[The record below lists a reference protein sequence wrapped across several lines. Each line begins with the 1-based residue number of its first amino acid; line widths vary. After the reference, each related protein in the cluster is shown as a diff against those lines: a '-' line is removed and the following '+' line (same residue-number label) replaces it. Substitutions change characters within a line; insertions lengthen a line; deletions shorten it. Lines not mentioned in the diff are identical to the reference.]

1 MLGSRFIFA
10 SVFLLMLTGSCDAQI
25 NSLSFRPVSWQ
36 GSTSLDRI
44 IMISA
49 SPDLL
54 HIYDPA
60 TTDDVTIALPKT
72 PLSLGVSPDGSHAAV
87 GHDGVLTWID
97 LTSASIIKT
106 FTVPGT
112 VNTIILG
119 DTYAWIFLPGNGYTG
134 GMSGLNLSTGAAV
147 TSPGLS
153 YYYATNGVLN
163 ASQTALYLS
172 QDGSSPDDMEEVQ
185 IGSGQIGNP
194 TTWPYHG
201 DYPDCG
207 PYYLSDDGSRV
218 YTSCGTVVH
227 ASTDSSI
234 DMYYLRSLPVS
245 SGSIV
250 SFTESA
256 SLKEIAVVPS
266 ASTFGQT
273 STPALDTQIQLFD
286 TQYLTPA
293 GILSLPPFML
303 SGNSFAAHG
312 KGVFFSQDSTR
323 LYVLVQADS
332 SSNLSNPFAV
342 ETINLANPVA
352 CPVQLAQTTTSVAA
366 SGSLGSLSFTAAAD
380 CIYNASTATS
390 WISLTEGA
398 YGSGSGAVQFVVR
411 PNYSTQARS
420 GTIVINGSSLTIQQS
435 GAAGGSPSLVN
446 LSVNT
451 VDAAYSTALDKMI
464 VVSTV
469 PDELHVYD
477 PVSMTDTF
485 IPLIMPPLAVSVAP
499 DGLHA
504 AVGHDGWISYL
515 DLKAQTVLQVFQIVT
530 DVHHVLAA
538 GNGYIYA
545 FPQRDWSPIYSLQIA
560 SGTVTATSAIY
571 EGRIPR
577 LEPNDKYFYLG
588 GDGWFS
594 KWDITNGVAVSIED
608 SPGSENVGNNFWLFQ
623 DGSELIAGTGKV
635 YATSDVVAQDMQYTG
650 TYPNINSITW
660 AANASAVHSTAIV
673 PGPPAD
679 TQALLFGDAYL
690 AGAGEVTLPPFPA
703 GGASYAGHGLFAFWN
718 SGANALYVLERADPA
733 SNLVSTDAVYAL
745 SLATGCAAAPVGA
758 LPTIP
763 AGGGFGSAFIN
774 ALTDCLWTASSDS
787 PWLTITAGAIGAGS
801 GNVSW
806 SATANAG
813 AANRSAHITVGQT
826 AYSITQLG
834 TAATPLTLSM
844 AAMTFSAA
852 WSSATPVTPQTF
864 SVQSGAGPFTVTAYP
879 DWIKVTPV
887 SPASYSVSINSSG
900 LAAGTQTGEVLVT
913 SSDGQVQTVMVTLT
927 ITPQLVATPAKLS
940 FQYGQGAQFPS
951 AALSIGD
958 GTSSGSSFSILVTS
972 GVTVTPTSGTL
983 PASIKITPTI
993 SVAGTYTYNLYVSAD
1008 STEIP
1013 VPVTITVS
1021 GQPVSVSAITSAA
1034 DFSQGPVSPGE
1045 IVVLWGS
1052 GMGPATVTSYSPGLA
1067 GRVPTVDAGTTVT
1080 FNNYLAPII
1089 YSSAGAVCAIVPY
1102 EVAGQSTASVVVSY
1116 EGSISA
1122 AFTQQLEPTAP
1133 HFFTKTGTPAGQ
1145 IDGFNSDYT
1154 LNSASNPAPA
1164 GSIVVLYATG
1174 EGVIS
1179 PPGVDGTLVGSNLT
1193 QPLANVSATIGGQ
1206 AADVVYAGGSP
1217 GSVEGLFQVNLRIP
1231 AGTPSGNAP
1240 VSIQVGANS
1249 SPAGAIIAVQ

>member
-1 MLGSRFIFA
+1 LA
-10 SVFLLMLTGSCDAQI
+10 VSCDGQV

-36 GSTSLDRI
+36 GSSSLDRI

-60 TTDDVTIALPKT
+60 TTDDVTIGLPMT

-87 GHDGVLTWID
+87 GHDGLLTWID

-134 GMSGLNLSTGAAV
+134 GMNGLNLTTGAAV

-163 ASQTALYLS
+163 ATQTALYLS

-185 IGSGQIGNP
+185 ITPGQLGNP

-207 PYYLSDDGSRV
+207 PYYLSADGSRV

-234 DMYYLRSLPVS
+234 DMYYLRTLPVS
-245 SGSIV
+245 SGAMV

-256 SLKEIAVVPS
+256 SLKEIAVIPS
-266 ASTFGQT
+266 ASEFDQP
-273 STPALDTQIQLFD
+273 PAPAGDTQIQLFN

-293 GILSLPPFML
+293 GSLSLLPFVL
-303 SGNSFAAHG
+303 SGSSFAAHG

-332 SSNLSNPFAV
+332 TSNLSNPFAV
-342 ETINLANPVA
+342 EIINVA
-352 CPVQLAQTTTSVAA
+352 SPAACAVQLAQTTMNVSAWGSVGSA
-366 SGSLGSLSFTAAAD
+366 SVTAAAD
-380 CIYNASTATS
+380 CIYTASTSTP
-390 WISLTEGA
+390 WISLTQGA
-398 YGSGSGAVQFVVR
+398 YGSGNGAVQYVVR
-411 PNYSTQARS
+411 PNYSVQARS
-420 GTIVINGSSLTIQQS
+420 ASVVINGSTFTIQQS
-435 GAAGGSPSLVN
+435 GATQAYSSFVN

-451 VDAAYSTALDKMI
+451 VDAAYSAALDKMI

-469 PDELHVYD
+469 PDELHIYD
-477 PVSMTDTF
+477 PVSTMDSF

-504 AVGHDGWISYL
+504 AVGHDGWISYV

-545 FPQRDWSPIYSLQIA
+545 FPQRDWSPIYSLEMA
-560 SGTVTATSAIY
+560 NGNVTATSAIY
-571 EGRIPR
+571 EGRIPQ
-577 LEPNDKYFYLG
+577 LEPNGKYFYLG

-623 DGSELIAGTGKV
+623 DGSELIAGTGMV
-635 YATSDVVAQDMQYTG
+635 YATSDVPAQDMQYTG
-650 TYPNINSITW
+650 TYPNISSITW
-660 AANASAVHSTAIV
+660 AANASEVHSTAIV
-673 PGPPAD
+673 PGSPGD

-690 AGAGEVTLPPFPA
+690 DAVGAVALPQFPA
-703 GGASYAGHGLFAFWN
+703 GGNNFAGHGLFAFWN

-733 SNLVSTDAVYAL
+733 ANLVSTDAVDAL
-745 SLATGCAAAPVGA
+745 SLSSGCAAAPVGA

-763 AGGGFGSAFIN
+763 PNGGFGSAFIN
-774 ALTDCLWTASSDS
+774 ALTDCLWSASSDS
-787 PWLTITAGAIGAGS
+787 SWLTITAGAIGAGS
-801 GNVSW
+801 ASLSW

-826 AYSITQLG
+826 AYPVTQLG
-834 TAATPLTLSM
+834 TAATPLTLSTS
-844 AAMTFSAA
+844 AMTFTAA

-864 SVQSGAGPFTVTAYP
+864 SVQSGTGPFTVAAYP
-879 DWIKVTPV
+879 AWIKVTPV
-887 SPASYSVSINSSG
+887 STSSFSVSLNLSG
-900 LAAGTQTGEVLVT
+900 LPAGAQSGEVLVN
-913 SSDGQVQTVMVTLT
+913 SSDGQTQPVTVTLT
-927 ITPQLVATPAKLS
+927 ITPQLVATPAQLS
-940 FQYGQGAQFPS
+940 FQYNQGSQFPS
-951 AALSIGD
+951 ATLALGD
-958 GTSSGSSFSILVTS
+958 GTTSGNTFSIYGYGS
-972 GVTVTPTSGTL
+972 GLTVTPASGTL
-983 PASIKITPTI
+983 PATIKITPT
-993 SVAGTYTYNLYVSAD
+993 VNTAGTFTYDLGIYAD
-1008 STEIP
+1008 STEIA
-1013 VPVTITVS
+1013 VSVAITVT
-1021 GQPVSVSAITSAA
+1021 GLPVSVSAITSAA
-1034 DFSQGPVSPGE
+1034 DFSQGPISPGE

-1052 GMGPATVTSYSPGLA
+1052 GMGPASLTSYTPGQA
-1067 GRVPTVDAGTTVT
+1067 GSVPTAVAGTTVT
-1080 FNNYLAPII
+1080 FNNYPAPII

-1102 EVAGQSTASVVVSY
+1102 EVAGQSSASVVVSY
-1116 EGSISA
+1116 GGSSSP
-1122 AFTQQLEPTAP
+1122 AFTQQLAPTAP

-1145 IDGFNSDYT
+1145 IAAFNSDYT
-1154 LNSASNPAPA
+1154 LNSASNPAAA

-1174 EGVIS
+1174 EGVVS
-1179 PPGVDGTLVGSNLT
+1179 PPGVDGTLVGSNLP
-1193 QPLANVSATIGGQ
+1193 QPLANVSASVGGQ
-1206 AADVVYAGGSP
+1206 PADVIYAGGSP
-1217 GSVEGLFQVNLRIP
+1217 GSVEGLFQINLRIP
-1231 AGTPSGNAP
+1231 SGTASGSAM
-1240 VSIQVGANS
+1240 VSLQIGASS
-1249 SPAGAIIAVQ
+1249 SPAGATIAVR